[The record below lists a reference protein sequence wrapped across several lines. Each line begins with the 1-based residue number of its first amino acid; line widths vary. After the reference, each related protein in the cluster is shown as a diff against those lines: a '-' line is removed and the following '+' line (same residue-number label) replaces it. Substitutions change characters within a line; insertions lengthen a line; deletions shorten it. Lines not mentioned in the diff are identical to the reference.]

1 MALYFRLVLASLIVV
16 AGCASKS
23 QVKNEKTNNISLQEK
38 YLKQKST
45 KEENNRNVFN
55 PPPPPKII
63 RPPKIQ
69 FDPFKDKFF
78 SFNARNTPVLNVLYA
93 IANDVGMNL
102 VVAPDVDLS
111 KTITANF
118 NRTSAKNAIDIVMD
132 LAGFYYEIKGNVI
145 FVKATMTKT
154 FHIPYVHSDSNYKVS
169 LGGDVL
175 GSAQAASQVGGIGG
189 GIGGTGGTGTSN
201 QLTGNF
207 SLKYKSPKDINDF
220 YGQIEQNVAQI
231 LEGKGNYSL
240 NRFTGTLVVKASK
253 DKIKLIKN
261 FLNRIKRETK
271 KQVLIEAKIVE
282 VTLSNKFEYGIDW
295 SLLLRDFIGTGAV
308 ANISQSLALP
318 FGNGQV
324 SVTGADFSLVL
335 NALSSVGK
343 VETLSNPRIR
353 VINGQSAIISTGRIV
368 PFWEKQ
374 VQTLT
379 AQTTS
384 QEVTYIRNSVLD
396 GILLGVSAYINE
408 DGTVTLNIVPVS
420 SKIEGTKKLIENG
433 KVQAEAPILNI
444 KETGTIIKARNND
457 LIIIGG
463 LIGTDTQNTK
473 EGIPYFENLPVVGKV
488 FQRNV
493 KSHEK
498 KELIIFLKPTLIKN

>member
-1 MALYFRLVLASLIVV
+1 
-16 AGCASKS
+16 
-23 QVKNEKTNNISLQEK
+23 
-38 YLKQKST
+38 
-45 KEENNRNVFN
+45 
-55 PPPPPKII
+55 
-63 RPPKIQ
+63 
-69 FDPFKDKFF
+69 
-78 SFNARNTPVLNVLYA
+78 
-93 IANDVGMNL
+93 
-102 VVAPDVDLS
+102 
-111 KTITANF
+111 
-118 NRTSAKNAIDIVMD
+118 
-132 LAGFYYEIKGNVI
+132 
-145 FVKATMTKT
+145 MTKT
-154 FHIPYVHSDSNYKVS
+154 FHIPYVHTDSNYKVS

-189 GIGGTGGTGTSN
+189 GVGGTGGTGTSN

-207 SLKYKSPKDINDF
+207 SLKYKSPQDINDF
-220 YGQIEQNVAQI
+220 YGQIEKNVAEI
-231 LEGKGNYSL
+231 LEGKGSYSL
-240 NRFTGTLVVKASK
+240 NKFTGTLVVKAPK
-253 DKIKLIKN
+253 NKIKLIQN
-261 FLNRIKRETK
+261 FLNRIKKETK

-295 SLLLRDFIGTGAV
+295 SLLLRDFLGTGAV
-308 ANISQSLALP
+308 TNISQSLALP

-353 VINGQSAIISTGRIV
+353 VINGQNAIISTGKIV

-384 QEVTYIRNSVLD
+384 QQVTFIRNSVLD
-396 GILLGVSAYINE
+396 GVLLGVSAYINE
-408 DGTVTLNIVPVS
+408 DNTITLNIIPVS

-473 EGIPYFENLPVVGKV
+473 EGIPYFENLPVVGKI

-493 KSHEK
+493 KSQEK